1 MPRRLVIP
9 LILAACSACSSERAK
24 DSSQPQP
31 SVVRCAVIGGMTM
44 TGLWPEIAKRF
55 EARHAY
61 KVEVVATGPRP
72 GLAEAFQQG
81 KADLLTMHS
90 GDITTDLVA
99 DGYGTNSRPWT
110 KNDLVIVGPPSD
122 PAGIRGM
129 RDGAA
134 ALRRIAEREAPFVD
148 FHGIGSRE
156 LTHNLWRKAGVEP
169 QGKWV
174 LKDESKSGLAI
185 LQFARDHN
193 AYVIVGRMPVLF
205 GKMQVGDMEVMVEGD
220 PVMRRPYVVMEA
232 NPQRFPQANHAGARA
247 LADFLL
253 SEEVQKLLAEFGA
266 AEHGGIPLFHP
277 IGGAPSAQVPT
288 GAASPRGPATE
299 ERQG

>member
-1 MPRRLVIP
+1 MTPQRLAAP
-9 LILAACSACSSERAK
+9 LILAACAACSSERAA
-24 DSSQPQP
+24 DNSQPKP
-31 SVVRCAVIGGMTM
+31 TVVRCAVIGGMTM
-44 TGLWPEIAKRF
+44 TGLWQEIAKRF
-55 EARHAY
+55 EARQPY
-61 KVEVVATGPRP
+61 TVEVVATGPRP
-72 GLAEAFQQG
+72 GLAEAFRQG

-122 PAGIRGM
+122 PAGIKGM
-129 RDGAA
+129 KDGAA

-174 LKDESKSGLAI
+174 LKDDSKSGLAI
-185 LQFARDHN
+185 LQFACAHN
-193 AYVIVGRMPVLF
+193 AYVIVGRMPVLY
-205 GKMQVGDMEVMVEGD
+205 GKMQVGDMAIMVEDD
-220 PVMRRPYVVMEA
+220 PAMRRPYVVMEA
-232 NPQRFPQANHAGARA
+232 DPRRFPQANHAGARA

-277 IGGAPSAQVPT
+277 LPPVQPGETPAGG
-288 GAASPRGPATE
+288 
-299 ERQG
+299 